1 MTTVPSQI
9 KATGSAVSTRSACAD
24 DLTAIVQVHLSAFH
38 SGFTLSALGP
48 KFLYKYYRQVLCFD
62 EGLLL
67 VAEVE
72 GKIVGFVAGFTD
84 PRRFYQTLARHK
96 WQFAIPALRAIPRH
110 PHLLL
115 RGWSLV
121 RRVIRPMERL
131 ADASQASCEL
141 SSAAVRPEAAGQG
154 IGQALVRA
162 FVDAAR
168 AKNASG
174 VSLTT
179 DAVNNEDVNRFYRRL
194 GFRLH
199 RTFQASSGRF
209 MNEYMLD
216 LPE

>member
-1 MTTVPSQI
+1 MTTVPSPI
-9 KATGSAVSTRSACAD
+9 EATGSAVSTVARADVLTPSPCICRRSIPFYAPAR
-24 DLTAIVQVHLSAFH
+24 
-38 SGFTLSALGP
+38 LGP
-48 KFLYKYYRQVLCFD
+48 DSSISTTVKFCFD
-62 EGLLL
+62 GDLL

-96 WQFAIPALRAIPRH
+96 WHFVIPALPSVPRH
-110 PHLLL
+110 PSLLL
-115 RGWSLV
+115 RAWSLA
-121 RRVIRPMERL
+121 RRVMFPLERL

-154 IGQALVRA
+154 IGQALVHA